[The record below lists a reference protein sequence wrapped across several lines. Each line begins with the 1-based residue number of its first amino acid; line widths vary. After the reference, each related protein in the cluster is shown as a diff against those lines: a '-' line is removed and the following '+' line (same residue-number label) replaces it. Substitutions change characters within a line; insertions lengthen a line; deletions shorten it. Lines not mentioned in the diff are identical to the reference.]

1 MYLLQQATPY
11 KGEML
16 EITWKNPKKAEN
28 GEKRRPKPRM
38 WAKRRLSEKGK
49 GKGKGKHKF
58 LIDKVKNFSSAKSR
72 IDRKGQ
78 IFL

>member
-38 WAKRRLSEKGK
+38 
-49 GKGKGKHKF
+49 
-58 LIDKVKNFSSAKSR
+58 
-72 IDRKGQ
+72 
-78 IFL
+78 